1 MKANRLPI
9 RSCLFPLLA
18 AALAACSDPAPQ
30 TPPPASAAQSEAAAA
45 AVPTP
50 AAAPEMPSAETQP
63 SAAHPSPPLV
73 AAARAQ
79 IGQTVSYD
87 PAYTKLDYP
96 MGDVP
101 LYTGVCTDVLIRA
114 LRQQGVDL
122 QQLVH
127 EDMRRHFSAYPQ
139 KWGLSAPDPNID
151 HRRVPNLAAYF
162 ERQGYR
168 ADGRDFRAGD
178 IVTWN
183 VGGGRPHIG
192 IVSDRSSSGRPL
204 VIHNIGRGTREEDIL
219 YRYPITGHYRL
230 PQQGAH
236 RP

>member
-1 MKANRLPI
+1 MKPARPY
-9 RSCLFPLLA
+9 PAVLLA
-18 AALAACSDPAPQ
+18 ALLAACSDSEPQPPQAP
-30 TPPPASAAQSEAAAA
+30 PDASAVQTEAAASAPEA
-45 AVPTP
+45 AVPPT
-50 AAAPEMPSAETQP
+50 
-63 SAAHPSPPLV
+63 PSPPLV

-79 IGQTVSYD
+79 IGQTVAYD

-101 LYTGVCTDVLIRA
+101 IDKGVCTDVVIRA
-114 LRQQGVDL
+114 LRRQGVDL
-122 QQLVH
+122 QRLVH

-162 ERQGYR
+162 QRQGYQ
-168 ADGRDFRAGD
+168 ADSRDFRAGD

-183 VGGGRPHIG
+183 VGRDRPHIG
-192 IVSDRSSSGRPL
+192 IVSDRRAGSRPL
-204 VIHNIGRGTREEDIL
+204 VIHNIGRGTQEEDIL

-230 PQQGAH
+230 PQ
-236 RP
+236 

>member
-1 MKANRLPI
+1 MKPARPY
-9 RSCLFPLLA
+9 PAVLLA
-18 AALAACSDPAPQ
+18 ALLAACSDSEPQPPQAP
-30 TPPPASAAQSEAAAA
+30 PDASAVQTEAAAS
-45 AVPTP
+45 
-50 AAAPEMPSAETQP
+50 APE
-63 SAAHPSPPLV
+63 V

-79 IGQTVSYD
+79 IGQTVTYD

-101 LYTGVCTDVLIRA
+101 PHKGVCTDVVIRA
-114 LRQQGVDL
+114 LRRQGVDL
-122 QQLVH
+122 QLLVH

-162 ERQGYR
+162 QRQGYQ
-168 ADGRDFRAGD
+168 ADSRDFRAGD

-183 VGGGRPHIG
+183 VGRDRPHIG
-192 IVSDRSSSGRPL
+192 IVSDRRANGHPL
-204 VIHNIGRGTREEDIL
+204 VIHNIGRGTQEEDIL

-230 PQQGAH
+230 PQ
-236 RP
+236 

>member
-1 MKANRLPI
+1 M
-9 RSCLFPLLA
+9 
-18 AALAACSDPAPQ
+18 
-30 TPPPASAAQSEAAAA
+30 PP
-45 AVPTP
+45 TL
-50 AAAPEMPSAETQP
+50 
-63 SAAHPSPPLV
+63 SPPLV

-79 IGQTVSYD
+79 IGQTVTYD
-87 PAYTKLDYP
+87 PAYTKLAYP

-101 LYTGVCTDVLIRA
+101 PHKGVCTDVIIRA
-114 LRQQGVDL
+114 LRRQGVDL
-122 QQLVH
+122 QRLVH

-162 ERQGYR
+162 QRQGYQ

-183 VGGGRPHIG
+183 VGRDRPHIG
-192 IVSDRSSSGRPL
+192 IVSDRRAGSRPL
-204 VIHNIGRGTREEDIL
+204 VIHNIGRGTQEEDIL

-230 PQQGAH
+230 PQ
-236 RP
+236 

>member
-1 MKANRLPI
+1 MKPARPY
-9 RSCLFPLLA
+9 PAVLLA
-18 AALAACSDPAPQ
+18 ALLAACSDSEPQPPQAP
-30 TPPPASAAQSEAAAA
+30 PDASAVQTEAAASA
-45 AVPTP
+45 PE
-50 AAAPEMPSAETQP
+50 AAAPPT
-63 SAAHPSPPLV
+63 PSPPLV

-87 PAYTKLDYP
+87 RAYTKLAYP

-101 LYTGVCTDVLIRA
+101 PHKGVCTDVVIRA
-114 LRQQGVDL
+114 LRRQGVDL
-122 QQLVH
+122 QRLVH

-162 ERQGYR
+162 QRQGYQ

-183 VGGGRPHIG
+183 VGRDRPHIG
-192 IVSDRSSSGRPL
+192 IVSDRRAGSRPL
-204 VIHNIGRGTREEDIL
+204 VIHNIGRGTQEEDIL

-230 PQQGAH
+230 PQ
-236 RP
+236 

>member
-1 MKANRLPI
+1 MKPARPY
-9 RSCLFPLLA
+9 PAVLLA
-18 AALAACSDPAPQ
+18 ALLAACSDSEPQPPQAP
-30 TPPPASAAQSEAAAA
+30 PDASAVQTEAAASAPEA
-45 AVPTP
+45 AVPPT
-50 AAAPEMPSAETQP
+50 
-63 SAAHPSPPLV
+63 PSPPLV

-79 IGQTVSYD
+79 IGQTVAYD

-101 LYTGVCTDVLIRA
+101 IDKGVCTDVVIRA
-114 LRQQGVDL
+114 LRRQGVDL
-122 QQLVH
+122 QRLVH

-162 ERQGYR
+162 QRQGYQ
-168 ADGRDFRAGD
+168 ADSRDFRAGD

-183 VGGGRPHIG
+183 VGRDRPHIG
-192 IVSDRSSSGRPL
+192 IVSDRRAGSRPL
-204 VIHNIGRGTREEDIL
+204 VIHNIGRGTQEEDIF

-230 PQQGAH
+230 PQ
-236 RP
+236 